1 MGEVTGQVT
10 MDGKPLPNAMVTF
23 VPNEGGATA
32 TGVTDANGNYKLISL
47 DRTGALIGSHT
58 VSITTVKKAEEAL
71 PEVSSDSA
79 EYAKQAMARASDYND
94 AVVREPIPARYNS
107 KSELVKDV
115 EKGSN
120 VINFE
125 LKST

>member
-10 MDGKPLPNAMVTF
+10 MDGKPLPNAMVIF
-23 VPNEGGATA
+23 VPKEGGATA

-58 VSITTVKKAEEAL
+58 VSITTVKKAEEAP

-107 KSELVKDV
+107 KSELVKGV